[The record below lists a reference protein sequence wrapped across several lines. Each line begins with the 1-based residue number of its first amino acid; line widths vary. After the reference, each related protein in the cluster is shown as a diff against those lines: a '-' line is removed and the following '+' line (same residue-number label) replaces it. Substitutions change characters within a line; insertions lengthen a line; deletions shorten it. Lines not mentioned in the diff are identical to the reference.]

1 MLSLQFVEAL
11 QSLLGYFLRI
21 LRDIPYRPFFFY
33 ALRSQV
39 FSLRSLITTAE
50 FFSCRT
56 PLDFSYLSFMHLFSH
71 LTRLQMVTPRPCRC
85 QVKHKGEV
93 VATHVAV
100 VSLSPLVEGLAR
112 WCRQSSGLGTR
123 LYCILHSFPGAQ
135 SRISLC
141 YAKQNSLIK

>member
-21 LRDIPYRPFFFY
+21 LHDIPYRPFFFM
-33 ALRSQV
+33 L
-39 FSLRSLITTAE
+39 LITTAE
-50 FFSCRT
+50 FFSCHT
-56 PLDFSYLSFMHLFSH
+56 PLGFSYLSFMHLFSH